1 MRADVESVKKRRGVG
16 DISRK
21 RAARD
26 DPRDTNGARRIRI
39 SDKTPP
45 RRQLASVRAVVG
57 FAARCATRRVRR
69 ISSAWS
75 AERDEDAGRAANRAR
90 RVGSSPG
97 GKRHVSRSPRGIKI
111 PKWRKLRFFRFVAQK
126 SNNEVETPRTLHS
139 HARAQTNRRFDPLE
153 TLPRCLSRMISRC
166 RDTSGCTP
174 LRCLPSPTCAFP
186 ASASPKIRNA
196 FARNRRARTRIADS
210 AARHPAA
217 DPPAIRDRAAS
228 GDPAASVSSRTGP
241 NLWATA

>member
-1 MRADVESVKKRRGVG
+1 M
-16 DISRK
+16 
-21 RAARD
+21 
-26 DPRDTNGARRIRI
+26 RI

-45 RRQLASVRAVVG
+45 RRHLASVRAVVG

-69 ISSAWS
+69 ISSASS
-75 AERDEDAGRAANRAR
+75 AERDEDAGRAAIRAR
-90 RVGSSPG
+90 RVGASPG
-97 GKRHVSRSPRGIKI
+97 GKRHVSRSPRGKI

-153 TLPRCLSRMISRC
+153 ILPRCLSRMISRC

-174 LRCLPSPTCAFP
+174 PRCLPSPTCAFP
-186 ASASPKIRNA
+186 ASAFPKIRIA

-210 AARHPAA
+210 PARHPAT
-217 DPPAIRDRAAS
+217 DPPAILDRAAS

-241 NLWATA
+241 NPWATV